1 VARGDHGIA
10 SFDRIG
16 YGRNNAGV
24 FRYAFDL
31 IEFGGEN
38 LRRDPLAGVQ
48 GDAGEPVSLAA
59 PGLRLNEHMDHYDD
73 WPRHIAGNC
82 AAQIRTTFR
91 TAPSDGSFCWEN
103 VTILSIFVWFHLSNG
118 PTRR

>member
-1 VARGDHGIA
+1 MARCDHGIA

-31 IEFGGEN
+31 IEFDGEN

-48 GDAGEPVSLAA
+48 GDAGEPVSPAA
-59 PGLRLNEHMDHYDD
+59 PDLRLNEHN
-73 WPRHIAGNC
+73 AC
-82 AAQIRTTFR
+82 AIWYT
-91 TAPSDGSFCWEN
+91 
-103 VTILSIFVWFHLSNG
+103 LL
-118 PTRR
+118 